1 MFSNVILILF
11 VSKCVYIFYKS
22 EGQTDRGDCALW
34 SLMLKLILLPWWLV
48 FYLELWVT
56 YQQKCT
62 LISGACSFLER
73 RRHLYNKGSFL
84 HYGDVLKTTQ
94 MLTIASIS
102 RINLK
107 STKMLLKR
115 TMKKD
120 PSAQSKPPSVVY
132 NCHFRKRSQCPRSSL
147 TCSCRGRESPCARR
161 WRPQGPWPRLWRAVT
176 SYCRHRPVLATRGPP
191 LKSTWSP
198 HLQRISNEIIMRRR
212 ERMWSEALQQKVTS
226 TRSCKAHLYSITVP
240 LGFSAAFCSISSC
253 LHLRQKENLKHEEAK
268 RKKCMYSNNEWPWY
282 VNRH

>member
-1 MFSNVILILF
+1 MVKKIGKLENVCVSTQNMFSNVILILF
-11 VSKCVYIFYKS
+11 VSKCVYIFKNLRDKQT
-22 EGQTDRGDCALW
+22 EGTVLCDAKIE
-34 SLMLKLILLPWWLV
+34 MILLPWWLV

-56 YQQKCT
+56 YQQKYT

-73 RRHLYNKGSFL
+73 RRHLYNTGSFL

-107 STKMLLKR
+107 TTKMLLKR

-120 PSAQSKPPSVVY
+120 PSAQSKPSSVVY
-132 NCHFRKRSQCPRSSL
+132 NYYFRKRSQCLCSSL
-147 TCSCRGRESPCARR
+147 TCSCRGREIPCARR

-198 HLQRISNEIIMRRR
+198 HLYRI
-212 ERMWSEALQQKVTS
+212 
-226 TRSCKAHLYSITVP
+226 
-240 LGFSAAFCSISSC
+240 
-253 LHLRQKENLKHEEAK
+253 
-268 RKKCMYSNNEWPWY
+268 
-282 VNRH
+282 